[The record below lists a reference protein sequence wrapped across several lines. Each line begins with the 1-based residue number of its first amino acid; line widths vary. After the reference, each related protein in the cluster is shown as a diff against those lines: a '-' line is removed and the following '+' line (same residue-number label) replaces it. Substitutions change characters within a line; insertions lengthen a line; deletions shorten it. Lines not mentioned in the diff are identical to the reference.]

1 MVEEKRKQGKAC
13 RKMIG
18 NNSWLMISN
27 PR

>member
-1 MVEEKRKQGKAC
+1 MVEKRKQGKAC